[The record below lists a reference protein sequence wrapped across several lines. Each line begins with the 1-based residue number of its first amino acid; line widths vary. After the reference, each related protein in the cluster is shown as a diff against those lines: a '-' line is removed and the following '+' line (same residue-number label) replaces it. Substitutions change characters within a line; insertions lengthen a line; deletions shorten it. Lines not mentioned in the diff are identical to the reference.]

1 MVDYAGL
8 AGRGGISRFLETCN
22 TQFHKPVIARA
33 CDSLVNGPMPT
44 VRAMKTSPI
53 SFAGLA
59 LFVAFG
65 FAGSALAGPKAV
77 IELFTSQGCSS
88 CPPADAFLGDL
99 KTRDDVIVLSLPVD
113 YWDYLGWKDTFGKP
127 EHSERQYA
135 YSRARGDRR
144 VYTPQIIV
152 NGGDHYVGS
161 HRSVVERAIG
171 KTDLPLDVSIKLQDG
186 SIEITIA
193 GADLRVGHTT
203 VRLVTFTS
211 SAEVAIGRGENNGR
225 TLTYNN
231 VVRSMRPIGMW
242 KGEAMTISLPRDE
255 ILGEDIDGCAV
266 IVQED
271 AEGGPG
277 RILGAAAWMQ
287 PAS

>member
-1 MVDYAGL
+1 MKT
-8 AGRGGISRFLETCN
+8 SRFL
-22 TQFHKPVIARA
+22 
-33 CDSLVNGPMPT
+33 
-44 VRAMKTSPI
+44 
-53 SFAGLA
+53 FAGLA
-59 LFVAFG
+59 LLAGFG
-65 FAGSALAGPKAV
+65 FAGPAQAGPKAV
-77 IELFTSQGCSS
+77 VELFTSQGCSS
-88 CPPADAFLGDL
+88 CPPADEFLGDL
-99 KTRDDVIVLSLPVD
+99 KTRDDLIVLSLPVD

-161 HRSVVERAIG
+161 HRAAVKKAIG
-171 KTDLPLDVSIKLQDG
+171 NTELPLEVSIKSADG
-186 SIEITIA
+186 SITITIA
-193 GADLRVGHTT
+193 GADLQAGHTT
-203 VRLVTFTS
+203 VRLVTYTS
-211 SAEVAIGRGENNGR
+211 TAEVAIGRGENHGR
-225 TLTYNN
+225 SITYNN

-242 KGEAMTISLPRDE
+242 KGEAMTVSLPRDE
-255 ILGEDIDGCAV
+255 ILGEDVDGCAV

-287 PAS
+287 PSS

>member
-1 MVDYAGL
+1 
-8 AGRGGISRFLETCN
+8 
-22 TQFHKPVIARA
+22 
-33 CDSLVNGPMPT
+33 
-44 VRAMKTSPI
+44 MKTSQCL
-53 SFAGLA
+53 FFGLA
-59 LFVAFG
+59 LIAGLG
-65 FAGSALAGPKAV
+65 FAGPAQSGPKAV
-77 IELFTSQGCSS
+77 VELFTSQGCSS
-88 CPPADAFLGDL
+88 CPPADAFLGEL
-99 KTRDDVIVLSLPVD
+99 KARDDLIVLSLPVD

-161 HRSVVERAIG
+161 HRSAVKKAIG
-171 KTDLPLDVSIKLQDG
+171 ETELPLEVLIKLEDG
-186 SIEITIA
+186 SINITIA

-203 VRLVTFTS
+203 IRLVTYTS
-211 SAEVAIGRGENNGR
+211 AAEVAIGRGENRGH
-225 TLTYNN
+225 TITYNN
-231 VVRSMRPIGMW
+231 IVRSMRPIGMW
-242 KGEAMTISLPRDE
+242 KGEAMTVSLPRDE

-287 PAS
+287 SGS

>member
-1 MVDYAGL
+1 MKP
-8 AGRGGISRFLETCN
+8 SRFL
-22 TQFHKPVIARA
+22 
-33 CDSLVNGPMPT
+33 
-44 VRAMKTSPI
+44 
-53 SFAGLA
+53 FAALT

-161 HRSVVERAIG
+161 DRTAVKNAFS
-171 KTDLPLDVSIKLQDG
+171 KTSLPVDVSIKSEDG
-186 SIEITIA
+186 AIEITIG
-193 GADLRVGHTT
+193 GADLRTGHTT
-203 VRLVTFTS
+203 VRFITYTS
-211 SAEVAIGRGENNGR
+211 RAEVAIGRGENHGR
-225 TLTYNN
+225 TITYNN

-242 KGEAMTISLPRDE
+242 KGEAMTVLLPRDE
-255 ILGEDIDGCAV
+255 ILGDGIDGCAV

-271 AEGGPG
+271 AKGGPG
-277 RILGAAAWMQ
+277 RILGAASWMQ
-287 PAS
+287 PGS

>member
-1 MVDYAGL
+1 
-8 AGRGGISRFLETCN
+8 
-22 TQFHKPVIARA
+22 
-33 CDSLVNGPMPT
+33 
-44 VRAMKTSPI
+44 MKTSK
-53 SFAGLA
+53 SLFAGLA
-59 LFVAFG
+59 LVAGFG
-65 FAGSALAGPKAV
+65 FAGPAQAGPKAV

-88 CPPADAFLGDL
+88 CPPADVFLGDL

-161 HRSVVERAIG
+161 HRTAVENAIG
-171 KTDLPLDVSIKLQDG
+171 DTELPLDVSIKSEDG
-186 SIEITIA
+186 AIDITIA
-193 GADLRVGHTT
+193 GADLRAGHTT
-203 VRLVTFTS
+203 VRFITFTS
-211 SAEVAIGRGENNGR
+211 TAEVAIGRGENNGR

-231 VVRSMRPIGMW
+231 VVRSMRPVGMW
-242 KGEAMTISLPRDE
+242 KGEAMTISLPSEE
-255 ILGEDIDGCAV
+255 ILGEDINGCAV

-271 AEGGPG
+271 GEGGPG
-277 RILGAAAWMQ
+277 RILGAAAWMR